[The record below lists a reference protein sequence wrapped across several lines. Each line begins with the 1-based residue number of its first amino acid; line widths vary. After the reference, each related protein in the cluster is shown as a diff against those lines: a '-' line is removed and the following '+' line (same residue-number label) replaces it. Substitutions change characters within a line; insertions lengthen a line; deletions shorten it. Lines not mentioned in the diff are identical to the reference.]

1 MSKIH
6 FSRILGYEKGK
17 RRPQM
22 GRYEDYNEM
31 LYEAYCKAAIDNA
44 ILKARQKKVAHGQ
57 RVSPLS
63 DLSDADLF
71 SLADEWEP
79 ELPDEPFTYYIRE
92 QAIQIKDQKLGQ
104 ALSSLLPKDR
114 EIILLYYFLGLR
126 DEAVA
131 KRLNMSRAT
140 VQRRREKAQ
149 KKLKTILEEN
159 P

>member
-1 MSKIH
+1 
-6 FSRILGYEKGK
+6 
-17 RRPQM
+17 M

-149 KKLKTILEEN
+149 KKLKTILEES

>member
-1 MSKIH
+1 
-6 FSRILGYEKGK
+6 
-17 RRPQM
+17 M

-104 ALSSLLPKDR
+104 ALSSLLPRDR

>member
-1 MSKIH
+1 
-6 FSRILGYEKGK
+6 
-17 RRPQM
+17 M

-44 ILKARQKKVAHGQ
+44 ILKARQKKAAHG
-57 RVSPLS
+57 RLVSSLS
-63 DLSDADLF
+63 DLSDADLL
-71 SLADEWEP
+71 SLTDEWEP
-79 ELPDEPFTYYIRE
+79 ELPDKPLTYHT
-92 QAIQIKDQKLGQ
+92 QGQDIQVKDQKLGQ
-104 ALSSLLPKDR
+104 ALSSLLPRDR

-149 KKLKTILEEN
+149 KKLKTILEES

>member
-1 MSKIH
+1 
-6 FSRILGYEKGK
+6 
-17 RRPQM
+17 M

-44 ILKARQKKVAHGQ
+44 ILKARQKKTAHG
-57 RVSPLS
+57 RLVSSLS
-63 DLSDADLF
+63 DLSDADL
-71 SLADEWEP
+71 LPLTDKREP
-79 ELPDEPFTYYIRE
+79 ELSEEPFTFHIRG
-92 QAIQIKDQKLGQ
+92 QTIQIKDQKLGQ

-149 KKLKTILEEN
+149 KKLKTILEGS

>member
-1 MSKIH
+1 
-6 FSRILGYEKGK
+6 
-17 RRPQM
+17 M

-44 ILKARQKKVAHGQ
+44 ILKARQKKAAHGQ
-57 RVSPLS
+57 LVSSLS
-63 DLSDADLF
+63 DLSDAEL
-71 SLADEWEP
+71 LALAEEWEP
-79 ELPDEPFTYYIRE
+79 ELPDDFFTYQIQG

-114 EIILLYYFLGLR
+114 EIILLYYFLGLL

-131 KRLNMSRAT
+131 NRLNMSRAT

-149 KKLKTILEEN
+149 KKLKMILEESL
-159 P
+159 

>member
-1 MSKIH
+1 
-6 FSRILGYEKGK
+6 
-17 RRPQM
+17 M

-44 ILKARQKKVAHGQ
+44 IRKARLKKAAYGQ
-57 RVSPLS
+57 LVSSLS
-63 DLSDADLF
+63 DLSDADLL

-79 ELPDEPFTYYIRE
+79 ELPDKPLTYHTQGRD
-92 QAIQIKDQKLGQ
+92 IQVKDQKLGQ
-104 ALSSLLPKDR
+104 ALSSLLPRDR

-149 KKLKTILEEN
+149 KKLKTILEESL
-159 P
+159 

>member
-1 MSKIH
+1 
-6 FSRILGYEKGK
+6 
-17 RRPQM
+17 M

-44 ILKARQKKVAHGQ
+44 ILKARQKKAAHGQ
-57 RVSPLS
+57 LVSSLS
-63 DLSDADLF
+63 DLSDAELF
-71 SLADEWEP
+71 SLAEEWEP
-79 ELPDEPFTYYIRE
+79 VLPDEPSTYHTQGQTIRV
-92 QAIQIKDQKLGQ
+92 KDQKLGQ
-104 ALSSLLPKDR
+104 ALSSLLPRDR

-149 KKLKTILEEN
+149 EKLKMILEES

>member
-1 MSKIH
+1 
-6 FSRILGYEKGK
+6 
-17 RRPQM
+17 M

-44 ILKARQKKVAHGQ
+44 ILKARQKKAAHGQ
-57 RVSPLS
+57 RMFSLS
-63 DLSDADLF
+63 NLSDAELL

-79 ELPDEPFTYYIRE
+79 ELPDESFTYHIRE
-92 QAIQIKDQKLGQ
+92 QTIQIKDQKLGQ
-104 ALSSLLPKDR
+104 ALSSLLPRDR

-149 KKLKTILEEN
+149 KKLKTILEES

>member
-1 MSKIH
+1 
-6 FSRILGYEKGK
+6 
-17 RRPQM
+17 M

-44 ILKARQKKVAHGQ
+44 IRKARLKKAAHGQ
-57 RVSPLS
+57 LVSSLS
-63 DLSDADLF
+63 DLSDADLLT
-71 SLADEWEP
+71 LADGWEP
-79 ELPDEPFTYYIRE
+79 ELPDDFFTYHIRG
-92 QAIQIKDQKLGQ
+92 QTIQIKDQKLGQ
-104 ALSSLLPKDR
+104 ALSGLLPRDR

-149 KKLKTILEEN
+149 KKLKTILEESL
-159 P
+159 

>member
-1 MSKIH
+1 
-6 FSRILGYEKGK
+6 
-17 RRPQM
+17 M

-44 ILKARQKKVAHGQ
+44 IRKARLKKAAYGQ
-57 RVSPLS
+57 LVSSLS
-63 DLSDADLF
+63 DLSDADLL

-79 ELPDEPFTYYIRE
+79 ELPDKPLTYHTQG

-104 ALSSLLPKDR
+104 ALSGLLPRDR

-149 KKLKTILEEN
+149 KKLKTILEESL
-159 P
+159 

>member
-1 MSKIH
+1 
-6 FSRILGYEKGK
+6 
-17 RRPQM
+17 M

-44 ILKARQKKVAHGQ
+44 ILKARQKKAAHGQ
-57 RVSPLS
+57 LVASLS
-63 DLSDADLF
+63 DLSDADLL
-71 SLADEWEP
+71 SLADKWEP
-79 ELPDEPFTYYIRE
+79 ELPDEPFTYLIRG
-92 QAIQIKDQKLGQ
+92 QAIQVKDRRLGQ
-104 ALSSLLPKDR
+104 ALFSLLPRDR

-149 KKLKTILEEN
+149 KKLKTILEES

>member
-1 MSKIH
+1 
-6 FSRILGYEKGK
+6 
-17 RRPQM
+17 M
-22 GRYEDYNEM
+22 GRYEGYNER

-44 ILKARQKKVAHGQ
+44 ILKARQKKAAHGQ
-57 RVSPLS
+57 LVSSLS
-63 DLSDADLF
+63 DLSDAELF
-71 SLADEWEP
+71 SLTDEWEP
-79 ELPDEPFTYYIRE
+79 ELPDEPFTYHI
-92 QAIQIKDQKLGQ
+92 QGQTIQIKDQKLGQ
-104 ALSSLLPKDR
+104 ALSSLLPRDR

-149 KKLKTILEEN
+149 KKLKTILEES

>member
-1 MSKIH
+1 
-6 FSRILGYEKGK
+6 
-17 RRPQM
+17 M

-44 ILKARQKKVAHGQ
+44 IRKARLKKTAHGQ
-57 RVSPLS
+57 LVSSLS
-63 DLSDADLF
+63 DLSDADLL

-79 ELPDEPFTYYIRE
+79 ELPDKPLTYHTQG

-104 ALSSLLPKDR
+104 ALSGLLPRDR

-149 KKLKTILEEN
+149 KKLKTILEESL
-159 P
+159 

>member
-1 MSKIH
+1 
-6 FSRILGYEKGK
+6 
-17 RRPQM
+17 M

-44 ILKARQKKVAHGQ
+44 ILKERMKKAAHGQ
-57 RVSPLS
+57 LVRSLS
-63 DLSDADLF
+63 NLSDAELLTLT
-71 SLADEWEP
+71 SEP
-79 ELPDEPFTYYIRE
+79 EAEPPEVFITYHTQDGDIP
-92 QAIQIKDQKLGQ
+92 IHDLKLGQ
-104 ALSSLLPKDR
+104 ALASLLPRDR

-126 DEAVA
+126 DEAIA

-149 KKLKTILEEN
+149 KKLKMILEGN

>member
-1 MSKIH
+1 
-6 FSRILGYEKGK
+6 
-17 RRPQM
+17 M

-44 ILKARQKKVAHGQ
+44 ILKARQKKTAHGQ
-57 RVSPLS
+57 LVSSLS

-71 SLADEWEP
+71 TLAEVQEP
-79 ELPDEPFTYYIRE
+79 EPLDKPSTYH
-92 QAIQIKDQKLGQ
+92 IQGQTIQVRDQKLGQ

-114 EIILLYYFLGLR
+114 EILLLYYFLGLR

-149 KKLKTILEEN
+149 KKLKTILEES

>member
-1 MSKIH
+1 
-6 FSRILGYEKGK
+6 
-17 RRPQM
+17 M

-44 ILKARQKKVAHGQ
+44 IRKARLKKAAYGQ
-57 RVSPLS
+57 LVSSLS
-63 DLSDADLF
+63 DLSDADLL

-79 ELPDEPFTYYIRE
+79 ELPDKPLTYRTQG
-92 QAIQIKDQKLGQ
+92 QAIQVKDQKLGQ
-104 ALSSLLPKDR
+104 ALSKLLPKDR

-149 KKLKTILEEN
+149 KKLKTILEES

>member
-1 MSKIH
+1 
-6 FSRILGYEKGK
+6 
-17 RRPQM
+17 M

-44 ILKARQKKVAHGQ
+44 IRKARLKKAAYGQ
-57 RVSPLS
+57 LVSSLS
-63 DLSDADLF
+63 DLSDADLL

-79 ELPDEPFTYYIRE
+79 ELPDKPLTYHTQG
-92 QAIQIKDQKLGQ
+92 QAIQVKDQKLGQ
-104 ALSSLLPKDR
+104 ALSKLLPKDR

-149 KKLKTILEEN
+149 KKLKMILEES

>member
-1 MSKIH
+1 
-6 FSRILGYEKGK
+6 
-17 RRPQM
+17 M

-149 KKLKTILEEN
+149 KKLNTLRKTQPPVSGIRARGFHDC
-159 P
+159 

>member
-1 MSKIH
+1 
-6 FSRILGYEKGK
+6 
-17 RRPQM
+17 M

-44 ILKARQKKVAHGQ
+44 IRKARLKKAAHGQ
-57 RVSPLS
+57 LVSSLS
-63 DLSDADLF
+63 DLSDADLL

-79 ELPDEPFTYYIRE
+79 ELPDKPLTYHT
-92 QAIQIKDQKLGQ
+92 QGPDIQVKDQKLGQ
-104 ALSSLLPKDR
+104 ALSSLLPRDR

-149 KKLKTILEEN
+149 KKLKTILEESL
-159 P
+159 

>member
-1 MSKIH
+1 
-6 FSRILGYEKGK
+6 
-17 RRPQM
+17 M
-22 GRYEDYNEM
+22 GRYENYNEM

>member
-1 MSKIH
+1 
-6 FSRILGYEKGK
+6 
-17 RRPQM
+17 M

-44 ILKARQKKVAHGQ
+44 IRKARLKKAAHGQ
-57 RVSPLS
+57 LVSSLS
-63 DLSDADLF
+63 DLSDADLLT
-71 SLADEWEP
+71 LAGDQAP
-79 ELPDEPFTYYIRE
+79 ELLDEPFTCHIQG
-92 QAIQIKDQKLGQ
+92 QAIQIRDQKLGQ

-149 KKLKTILEEN
+149 KKLKTILEES

>member
-1 MSKIH
+1 
-6 FSRILGYEKGK
+6 
-17 RRPQM
+17 M

-44 ILKARQKKVAHGQ
+44 ILKARQKKAAHG
-57 RVSPLS
+57 RLVSSLS
-63 DLSDADLF
+63 DLSDADLLF
-71 SLADEWEP
+71 LTDEWEP
-79 ELPDEPFTYYIRE
+79 ERPDKPLTYHT
-92 QAIQIKDQKLGQ
+92 QGQDIQVKDQKLGQ
-104 ALSSLLPKDR
+104 ALSSLLPRDR

-149 KKLKTILEEN
+149 KKLKTILEESL
-159 P
+159 

>member
-1 MSKIH
+1 
-6 FSRILGYEKGK
+6 
-17 RRPQM
+17 M

-31 LYEAYCKAAIDNA
+31 LYEAYCKAFFKRAFRMA
-44 ILKARQKKVAHGQ
+44 
-57 RVSPLS
+57 LS
-63 DLSDADLF
+63 M
-71 SLADEWEP
+71 ADEWEP
-79 ELPDEPFTYYIRE
+79 ELPDKPLTYRTQG
-92 QAIQIKDQKLGQ
+92 QAIQVKDQKLGQ
-104 ALSSLLPKDR
+104 ALSKLLPKDR

-149 KKLKTILEEN
+149 KKLKMILEES

>member
-1 MSKIH
+1 
-6 FSRILGYEKGK
+6 
-17 RRPQM
+17 M

-44 ILKARQKKVAHGQ
+44 ILKARQKKAAHGQ
-57 RVSPLS
+57 LVSSLS
-63 DLSDADLF
+63 DLSDADLL
-71 SLADEWEP
+71 SLADEWET
-79 ELPDEPFTYYIRE
+79 ELPDKPLTYHTQGQTIR
-92 QAIQIKDQKLGQ
+92 IKDQKLGQ

-149 KKLKTILEEN
+149 KKLKTILEES

>member
-1 MSKIH
+1 
-6 FSRILGYEKGK
+6 
-17 RRPQM
+17 M

-44 ILKARQKKVAHGQ
+44 ILKARQKKAAYGQ
-57 RVSPLS
+57 IVSSLS
-63 DLSDADLF
+63 DLTDAELL
-71 SLADEWEP
+71 SPAEGWEP
-79 ELPDEPFTYYIRE
+79 ELPDEPFTYHIRG
-92 QAIQIKDQKLGQ
+92 QTVQVKDRRLGQ
-104 ALSSLLPKDR
+104 ALSGLLPRDR

-149 KKLKTILEEN
+149 KKLKTILEES

>member
-1 MSKIH
+1 
-6 FSRILGYEKGK
+6 
-17 RRPQM
+17 M

-44 ILKARQKKVAHGQ
+44 IRKARLKKTAHGQ
-57 RVSPLS
+57 LVSSLS
-63 DLSDADLF
+63 DLSDADLL

-79 ELPDEPFTYYIRE
+79 ELPDKPLTYHTQG

-104 ALSSLLPKDR
+104 ALSGLLPRDR

-149 KKLKTILEEN
+149 KKLKMILEES